1 MRILDL
7 HRDPVPLGV
16 SVTGEPV
23 AVPLSGHVLV
33 GGATGAGKSV
43 VLHNLVAGICCAPAA
58 ELVVV
63 DAKEE
68 LGGLLAPVATMVAV
82 DTDQAVAVLDH
93 AATVMRSRRGRP
105 GPHPPLVVV
114 IDELAAYT
122 SLDGLSKAERN
133 LREQFRRLLCDI
145 AARGRSA
152 CVHLICATQK
162 PSTDVVPSGFRDNST
177 ARIALHSPTRDMSD
191 TILGA
196 GSAAAGIDAAHLPPD
211 MPGSFIARGIGLR
224 PISGR
229 AWNLDS
235 FQLVGFVAHGA
246 ALRHRPTSR
255 AALPAPST

>member
-1 MRILDL
+1 MRTLDL
-7 HRDPVPLGV
+7 HHDPIPLGV
-16 SVTGEPV
+16 SVTGEPIAV
-23 AVPLSGHVLV
+23 AVAGHVLV

-43 VLHNLVAGICCAPAA
+43 VLHNLLAGVCCDPAA
-58 ELVVV
+58 ALVVA

-93 AATVMRSRRGRP
+93 AATVMHSRRGRP

-122 SLDGLSKAERN
+122 ALDGLSKPERN

-162 PSTDVVPSGFRDNST
+162 PSADVVPSGFRDNCVT
-177 ARIALHSPTRDMSD
+177 RVALYCATRDASD

-196 GSAAAGIDAAHLPPD
+196 GSSAAGIDGSRLPPD
-211 MPGSFIARGIGLR
+211 MPGSFIARGAGPR

-229 AWNLDS
+229 AYHVDS
-235 FQLVGFVAHGA
+235 FQLAGFVAHGA
-246 ALRHRPTSR
+246 ALRHRRTSR
-255 AALPAPST
+255 FALPAPST